1 MDTLFVRV
9 EYLVATWWWMI
20 HQKSVGLN
28 FVLPCVTG
36 KRDLDWS
43 ILLGSELLHTR
54 RYKWTQELLIK
65 MRFGS
70 IRLTFFFTC
79 VIVCRLGVILGFIYE
94 TVWFIFV
101 GCGQCVSENR
111 QDDLSFVYIFSARKM
126 CIVLVGSTWIVW

>member
-1 MDTLFVRV
+1 MDTLFVQV
-9 EYLVATWWWMI
+9 EYLVATWWWVI

-28 FVLPCVTG
+28 FVLPCITG

-79 VIVCRLGVILGFIYE
+79 VIVCLGVILGFIMKLFGLFLL
-94 TVWFIFV
+94 VV
-101 GCGQCVSENR
+101 ANVSETR
-111 QDDLSFVYIFSARKM
+111 QDDLSFVYIFSARKI
-126 CIVLVGSTWIVW
+126 CIVLVGSTWRVW

>member
-1 MDTLFVRV
+1 MDTLFVQV
-9 EYLVATWWWMI
+9 EYLVATWWWVI

-28 FVLPCVTG
+28 FVLPCITG

-79 VIVCRLGVILGFIYE
+79 VIVCLGVILGFIMKLFGLFLL
-94 TVWFIFV
+94 VV
-101 GCGQCVSENR
+101 ANVSETR
-111 QDDLSFVYIFSARKM
+111 QDDLSFVYIFSARRI
-126 CIVLVGSTWIVW
+126 CIVVVGSTWRVW

>member
-9 EYLVATWWWMI
+9 EYLVATWWWVI

-28 FVLPCVTG
+28 FVLPCITG

-79 VIVCRLGVILGFIYE
+79 VIVCLGVILGFIMKLFGLFLL
-94 TVWFIFV
+94 VV
-101 GCGQCVSENR
+101 ANVSETR
-111 QDDLSFVYIFSARKM
+111 QDDLSFVYIFSARKI
-126 CIVLVGSTWIVW
+126 CIVLVGSTWRVW